1 MFALNLEYGISTV
14 SCFAALALRRRVSMS
29 AIGSVIVIWANA
41 LSRYGFRRPHASSRS
56 VRAADLQRRCLPT
69 GLRNAGQLAAVGLLT
84 KADAAE
90 AELAVDGVRT
100 TADLATRIGAH
111 LELRLSGRLVLKSG
125 FCHISSP

>member
-1 MFALNLEYGISTV
+1 M
-14 SCFAALALRRRVSMS
+14 
-29 AIGSVIVIWANA
+29 
-41 LSRYGFRRPHASSRS
+41 
-56 VRAADLQRRCLPT
+56 
-69 GLRNAGQLAAVGLLT
+69 GLLT

-125 FCHISSP
+125 FAISVLLEGEAEVLQEHASFLVVLGAGHHGDVHTTLVIDRIRIDLVEHGLLGKAKL